1 MSTDE
6 REPIQK
12 FREGIRT
19 PQAFAV
25 PVVGALVAWLT
36 TVASNLLYVVAGALL
51 FVVAVAMSMET
62 VDPRTVERRLYPG
75 AAVSLIVLGG
85 LAVATGPTDGYTAA
99 GALAIAVGAGLLATA
114 LGGERVRAGALIVI
128 AAVAAVAGG
137 YFAFSRG
144 VVVSGGVLFVIAAGA
159 LARGGIVARNKMG
172 DGDEALHGERADGVA
187 TDGRGPD

>member
-1 MSTDE
+1 MSTEE
-6 REPIQK
+6 REPLPD

-25 PVVGALVAWLT
+25 PVVGALVVWLT
-36 TVASNLLYVVAGALL
+36 TVASNLLYVMAGALL
-51 FVVAVAMSMET
+51 FVVTVAMSMET
-62 VDPRTVERRLYPG
+62 VEPRTVERRLYPG
-75 AAVSLIVLGG
+75 AAVALVVLGG
-85 LAVATGPTDGYTAA
+85 LAVATGSTDGYTAA
-99 GALAIAVGAGLLATA
+99 GALAVAVGGGLAATA
-114 LGGERVRAGALIVI
+114 LGGERVRAGALVVI

-159 LARGGIVARNKMG
+159 LARGGIVARNKMS
-172 DGDEALHGERADGVA
+172 DGDEAPHDESDDGVA